1 MMKIRNIE
9 NKLALVAALIVL
21 IGVSMAAGS
30 AFAAESTSARSKNLV
45 EQNAAVET
53 VTGARDANIEAAADA
68 AKALKAENAL
78 DLDIQLAVLTSTLI
92 ADGK

>member
-30 AFAAESTSARSKNLV
+30 AFAAESTNASSKGLV

-53 VTGARDANIEAAADA
+53 IIAARDANIEAAADA
-68 AKALKAENAL
+68 AKALKAER
-78 DLDIQLAVLTSTLI
+78 STLI
-92 ADGK
+92 FSLPSSGLH

>member
-30 AFAAESTSARSKNLV
+30 AFAAESTSARSKDLV